1 MQFDDVEKRFD
12 ENVRPWK
19 QRVTKCKGTSLDSFS
34 RHRPAAAFDL
44 VSVDGSHRSED
55 VLVDAV
61 LGFAATKI
69 GGAMIFDDSLWCH
82 YDRINDN
89 PAAAINAFLRLFAG
103 HYRIEMVYNQLI
115 LTKTSERTAV
125 R

>member
-1 MQFDDVEKRFD
+1 
-12 ENVRPWK
+12 
-19 QRVTKCKGTSLDSFS
+19 
-34 RHRPAAAFDL
+34 
-44 VSVDGSHRSED
+44 
-55 VLVDAV
+55 
-61 LGFAATKI
+61 
-69 GGAMIFDDSLWCH
+69 MIFDDSLWCH

-115 LTKTSERTAV
+115 LTKTSERAAV